1 MTTATTDHSTGT
13 PGRRVAHGEQLV
25 LATLIG
31 GVGNHAGAWRRPGSR
46 VEEKY
51 SLSLF
56 RDIVGWAERA
66 KLHAVFLA
74 DSVRL
79 DSDTVRSQPFA
90 GLEPLTLLSA
100 LSAVTEN
107 IGLIGSVSTT
117 FSEPYNVARQLA
129 SLDHLSGGRAGWN
142 LVTSAYGEENFG
154 RELPPHDERYERG
167 AEYAQVLFELF
178 DSWGPDA
185 ISIDRAAGTYADP
198 DKVNRIDHEGRYFSV
213 QGPLNV
219 ARPPQGRPIVAQAG
233 SSDAGQALAARYAD
247 LVFTTGRTTEADSLA
262 FYRSLKNRVRA
273 AGRRADSVKILPGV
287 SPIIGQTETEA
298 KAIEKEL
305 NGFIDLESGR
315 AKLSRQLAGVLLDDL
330 ELDETVP
337 LDRLP
342 AERTVEGRRSR
353 YGVYLDLIREGW
365 TLRRLIEWEV
375 ASSGH
380 VVPVGDPEQIADL
393 LLDRFEAGAA
403 DGFILLP
410 SYVPEGLALLTDAVV
425 PILQARGAFQTEYAG
440 STLRENLGLTDYPA
454 ARSAA

>member
-1 MTTATTDHSTGT
+1 MTIDHPTGV
-13 PGRRVAHGEQLV
+13 PGQRVAHGEQLV

-51 SLSLF
+51 NLSLF

-74 DSVRL
+74 DTVRL
-79 DSDTVRSQPFA
+79 DTDAVRSQPFA

-100 LSAVTEN
+100 LSAVTEH

-154 RELPPHDERYERG
+154 RELPGHDERYQRG

-178 DSWGPDA
+178 DSWEADA
-185 ISIDRAAGTYADP
+185 IDIDRAAGVYADP
-198 DKVNRIDHEGRYFSV
+198 DKVHRIDHSGRYFTV

-219 ARPPQGRPIVAQAG
+219 ARPPQGRPVVAQAG
-233 SSDAGQALAARYAD
+233 SSRAGQEVAARFAD
-247 LVFTTGRTTEADSLA
+247 LVFTTGRTSDADSLA
-262 FYRSLKNRVRA
+262 FYRSLKDRVLR
-273 AGRRADSVKILPGV
+273 AGRRPESVKILPGV

-305 NGFIDLESGR
+305 NGLIDLESGR
-315 AKLSRQLAGVLLDDL
+315 AKLSRQLAGTLLDDL
-330 ELDETVP
+330 ELDDTVP

-342 AERTVEGRRSR
+342 DERTVEGRRSR

-380 VVPVGDPEQIADL
+380 FVPVGDPEQIADL
-393 LLDRFEAGAA
+393 LLRRFEAGAA
-403 DGFILLP
+403 DGYILLP
-410 SYVPEGLALLTDAVV
+410 SYVPEGFALLTDAVV
-425 PILQARGAFQTEYAG
+425 PILQDRGAFQTDYAG
-440 STLRENLGLTDYPA
+440 STLRENLGLTDYPTARA
-454 ARSAA
+454 AA

>member
-13 PGRRVAHGEQLV
+13 PGRRVAQGEQLV

-154 RELPPHDERYERG
+154 RELPPHDERYERERNRNNIVVVELIVPVLSRPLRMPSL
-167 AEYAQVLFELF
+167 AAARNPRNHDPTAQIPPPFGRVLRGEPEGVQHL
-178 DSWGPDA
+178 
-185 ISIDRAAGTYADP
+185 RASP
-198 DKVNRIDHEGRYFSV
+198 PQHQPNS
-213 QGPLNV
+213 L
-219 ARPPQGRPIVAQAG
+219 RPP
-233 SSDAGQALAARYAD
+233 SDQED
-247 LVFTTGRTTEADSLA
+247 
-262 FYRSLKNRVRA
+262 
-273 AGRRADSVKILPGV
+273 
-287 SPIIGQTETEA
+287 
-298 KAIEKEL
+298 
-305 NGFIDLESGR
+305 
-315 AKLSRQLAGVLLDDL
+315 RQ
-330 ELDETVP
+330 DEQ
-337 LDRLP
+337 
-342 AERTVEGRRSR
+342 EGNPR
-353 YGVYLDLIREGW
+353 
-365 TLRRLIEWEV
+365 
-375 ASSGH
+375 
-380 VVPVGDPEQIADL
+380 
-393 LLDRFEAGAA
+393 
-403 DGFILLP
+403 
-410 SYVPEGLALLTDAVV
+410 
-425 PILQARGAFQTEYAG
+425 
-440 STLRENLGLTDYPA
+440 
-454 ARSAA
+454 

>member
-1 MTTATTDHSTGT
+1 MTIDHPTGV
-13 PGRRVAHGEQLV
+13 PGQRVAHGEQLV

-51 SLSLF
+51 NLSLF

-74 DSVRL
+74 DTVRL
-79 DSDTVRSQPFA
+79 DTDAVRSQPFA

-100 LSAVTEN
+100 LSAVTEH

-154 RELPPHDERYERG
+154 RELPGHDERYQRG

-178 DSWGPDA
+178 DSWEADA
-185 ISIDRAAGTYADP
+185 IDIDRAAGVYADP
-198 DKVNRIDHEGRYFSV
+198 DKVHRIDHAGRYFTV

-219 ARPPQGRPIVAQAG
+219 ARPPQGRPVVAQAG
-233 SSDAGQALAARYAD
+233 SSRAGQEVAARFAD
-247 LVFTTGRTTEADSLA
+247 LVFTTGRTSDADSLT
-262 FYRSLKNRVRA
+262 FYQSLKDRVLR
-273 AGRRADSVKILPGV
+273 AGRRPESVKILPGV

-305 NGFIDLESGR
+305 NGLIDLESGR
-315 AKLSRQLAGVLLDDL
+315 VKLSRQLAGTFLDDL
-330 ELDETVP
+330 ELDDTVP

-342 AERTVEGRRSR
+342 DERTVEGRRSR

-380 VVPVGDPEQIADL
+380 FVPVGDPEQIADL
-393 LLDRFEAGAA
+393 LLRRFEAGAA
-403 DGFILLP
+403 DGYILLP
-410 SYVPEGLALLTDAVV
+410 SYVPEGFALLTDAVV
-425 PILQARGAFQTEYAG
+425 PILQDRGAFQTEYAG
-440 STLRENLGLTDYPA
+440 STLRENLGLTDYPTARA
-454 ARSAA
+454 AA